1 MTPKNF
7 RK

>member
-7 RK
+7 